1 MSDTWCHLAFIYS
14 ILFYLFIYSVILFIS
29 IILFIYSIIL
39 FIYSIILFIYS
50 IILFIYS
57 IILFIY
63 SIILFIYSIILFI
76 YSIILFIYSI
86 ILFIYSIILFIYS
99 IILFIYSIILF
110 IYSIILFIYSII
122 LFIYSIILFIYSII
136 FLFIYSI
143 ILFIYS
149 IILFIYSNSEQNARL
164 DVAANGVWGGRFE
177 RTFFDVRVFN
187 PFAKSNMDTPLATTY
202 RRHENDKRR
211 QYEQRVIQVEHSSFV
226 PLVFS
231 ATGGTSKS
239 TSNFYRHLALK
250 LSTLVCDTQS
260 STLSSQFRPITS
272 RNNVYQ
278 RSSFISPQT
287 TTQLSL

>member
-1 MSDTWCHLAFIYS
+1 MSDTWCHLTFIYS
-14 ILFYLFIYSVILFIS
+14 ILFYLFILLF
-29 IILFIYSIIL
+29 YSIIL

-76 YSIILFIYSI
+76 YSII
-86 ILFIYSIILFIYS
+86 
-99 IILFIYSIILF
+99 
-110 IYSIILFIYSII
+110 
-122 LFIYSIILFIYSII
+122 
-136 FLFIYSI
+136 LFIYSI

-231 ATGGTSKS
+231 ATGGMSKS

-250 LSTLVCDTQS
+250 LSMKRDEH
-260 STLSSQFRPITS
+260 LSVILSLLHCRLSFALLRAAIMCI
-272 RNNVYQ
+272 RGV
-278 RSSFISPQT
+278 RSSRHKPLLNSPFDLQVAESR
-287 TTQLSL
+287 LSFS

>member
-50 IILFIYS
+50 II
-57 IILFIY
+57 
-63 SIILFIYSIILFI
+63 
-76 YSIILFIYSI
+76 
-86 ILFIYSIILFIYS
+86 
-99 IILFIYSIILF
+99 
-110 IYSIILFIYSII
+110 
-122 LFIYSIILFIYSII
+122 
-136 FLFIYSI
+136 LFIYSI

-226 PLVFS
+226 PL
-231 ATGGTSKS
+231 
-239 TSNFYRHLALK
+239 Y
-250 LSTLVCDTQS
+250 
-260 STLSSQFRPITS
+260 
-272 RNNVYQ
+272 
-278 RSSFISPQT
+278 SFLCHWWYVKIHFQLLPSPGSET
-287 TTQLSL
+287 VHEA

>member
-14 ILFYLFIYSVILFIS
+14 ILFY
-29 IILFIYSIIL
+29 
-39 FIYSIILFIYS
+39 
-50 IILFIYS
+50 
-57 IILFIY
+57 
-63 SIILFIYSIILFI
+63 
-76 YSIILFIYSI
+76 
-86 ILFIYSIILFIYS
+86 
-99 IILFIYSIILF
+99 
-110 IYSIILFIYSII
+110 
-122 LFIYSIILFIYSII
+122 
-136 FLFIYSI
+136 LFIYSI

-250 LSTLVCDTQS
+250 LSMKRDEH
-260 STLSSQFRPITS
+260 LSVILGLLHCRLSFALLRAAIMCI
-272 RNNVYQ
+272 RGV
-278 RSSFISPQT
+278 RSSRHKPLLNSPFDLQVAESR
-287 TTQLSL
+287 LSFS